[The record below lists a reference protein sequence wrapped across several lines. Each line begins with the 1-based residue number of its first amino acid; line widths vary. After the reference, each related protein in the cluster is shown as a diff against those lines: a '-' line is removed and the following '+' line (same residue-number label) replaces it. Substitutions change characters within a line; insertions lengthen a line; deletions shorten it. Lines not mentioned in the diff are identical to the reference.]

1 MSNLQVRNPVRGF
14 LVSVG
19 LEPEILVQFQ
29 YNPDKVTDKRSVS
42 YAALNAPGMLMPI
55 RQYSAGGERTLSFTV
70 VVDGLFKGPADDE
83 IDVARDERGGIG
95 PELNK
100 YRAFVYP
107 QTERWRDAN
116 GAPDGFTGLYAGADT
131 VFAAPP
137 TCRFGFGERVV
148 DCVVTEVS
156 ITEQLY
162 NTDLDPVR
170 AEVQVTCIELTP
182 YDPDPAAG
190 GVS

>member
-1 MSNLQVRNPVRGF
+1 MSNVHARNPVRGF

-19 LEPEILVQFQ
+19 LEPEILVEFQ

-42 YAALNAPGMLMPI
+42 YATLNAPGMLMPV

-70 VVDGLFKGPADDE
+70 TVDGLFQGPADDE
-83 IDVARDERGGIG
+83 IDIVRDERGGIG

-107 QTERWRDAN
+107 QTERWQDAN
-116 GAPDGFTGLYAGADT
+116 GAADGFSGLYADVEN
-131 VFAAPP
+131 VFASPP
-137 TCRFGFGERVV
+137 ACRFGFGDRVT

-162 NTDLDPVR
+162 NPDLDPIR
-170 AEVQVTCIELTP
+170 AEVQVTCVELTP
-182 YDPDPAAG
+182 YNPDPATG
-190 GVS
+190 GAS

>member
-1 MSNLQVRNPVRGF
+1 MSNLQIRNPVRGF

-19 LEPEILVQFQ
+19 LVPEILVKFQ
-29 YNPDKVTDKRSVS
+29 YNPEKITDKRSVS
-42 YAALNAPGMLMPI
+42 YATLNAPGMLMPI
-55 RQYSAGGERTLSFTV
+55 RQYSAGGERTLSFSV
-70 VVDGLFKGPADDE
+70 IVDGLFTGPADDD

-107 QTERWRDAN
+107 RTERWQDAN
-116 GAPDGFTGLYAGADT
+116 AAPDGFTGLYGGAET

-137 TCRFGFGERVV
+137 TCRFCFGERVI

-162 NTDLDPVR
+162 NLDLDPVR
-170 AEVQVTCIELTP
+170 AEVQVTCVELTP

-190 GVS
+190 GPF